1 MKQKFEKYSTESIHF
16 LNDTP
21 LPAVLEFKLKE
32 TRQKKPA
39 ISLLDLGSGDGAW
52 IHSML
57 KRNLINFE
65 HDQITAS
72 DLSVDRLNATKQFLP
87 QVKTVQSDACHID
100 ALPDK
105 QFDVILCTMLIEHVD
120 DDRELLKEIR
130 RLLKDDGWAYVTT
143 VVKKWY
149 GLYIYRNNGHIV
161 LDPTHVREYPSLKK
175 FVQLEENAGF
185 KINRYKQLIYKFQL
199 SDLFF
204 RLLVKLKILK
214 PKSLRTIYMKNP
226 WKTIRNLFRI
236 PILGFYVAETII
248 QSNRSEKYKRH
259 IL

>member
-1 MKQKFEKYSTESIHF
+1 MNKQFQQYSTESIHF
-16 LNDTP
+16 LNDTA
-21 LPAVLEFKLKE
+21 LPAVLELKLKE
-32 TRQKKPA
+32 TRQNKPT

-57 KRNLINFE
+57 KRKLINFE
-65 HDQITAS
+65 QDQITAS
-72 DLSVDRLNATKQFLP
+72 DLSEDRLAATKQFLP
-87 QVKTVQSDACHID
+87 QVKTVQSDACHVD
-100 ALPDK
+100 ALRDK

-120 DDRELLKEIR
+120 DDERLLKEIR

-149 GLYIYRNNGHIV
+149 GLYIYKNNGHIV

-175 FVQLEENAGF
+175 FVQLEESVDF
-185 KINRYKQLIYKFQL
+185 KINRYNQSIYKFQL

-204 RLLVKLKILK
+204 RLLVKLKIIK
-214 PKSLRTIYMKNP
+214 PKNLRTIYMKNP
-226 WKTIRNLFRI
+226 WKTIRNVFRI

-248 QSNRSEKYKRH
+248 QPK
-259 IL
+259 